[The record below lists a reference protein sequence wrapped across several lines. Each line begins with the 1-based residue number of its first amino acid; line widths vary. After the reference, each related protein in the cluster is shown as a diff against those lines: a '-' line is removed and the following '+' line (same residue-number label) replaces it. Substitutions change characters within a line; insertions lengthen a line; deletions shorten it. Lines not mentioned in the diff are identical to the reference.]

1 MKKLTFFVKICFFYE
16 TKQKY
21 KATENVKNSV
31 VKLKEVQ
38 ENYRSDKEI
47 VSEEYWDKWNA

>member
-47 VSEEYWDKWNA
+47 ISEEYWDKWNA